1 MYIKINNGIN
11 KKITD
16 TVQSFRVNKEK
27 RISWP
32 FTTNKCINWILL
44 STKEYIDNSCY
55 IIWSYIW
62 VKLHI
67 CLLPATK
74 KYRYD
79 YQITELK
86 KNNWTMSLR
95 KKCTVFKYNQIFIVN
110 NILQTNKQVVNCTD
124 ILKHDIM
131 EKKTNIYV
139 QWNSFMMGVT

>member
-1 MYIKINNGIN
+1 M
-11 KKITD
+11 
-16 TVQSFRVNKEK
+16 
-27 RISWP
+27 
-32 FTTNKCINWILL
+32 
-44 STKEYIDNSCY
+44 
-55 IIWSYIW
+55 
-62 VKLHI
+62 HI

-95 KKCTVFKYNQIFIVN
+95 KKCTVFKYNQIFILD

-131 EKKTNIYV
+131 EKKNNIYV
-139 QWNSFMMGVT
+139 QWNSFMMGVTETFKSVFSSN